1 MKKKVIIIAIA
12 TLFSACDD
20 DVVVMTESPHQQSE
34 IEEIKAFVLPDTF
47 DIKKELVIAAYYE
60 IHPKKAC
67 VIFAYN
73 DTTRTSAKKYS
84 YSSDSSFVV
93 NELVSVSYNEFKI
106 KDEPNN
112 SWIVKPTSVVFIRQ
126 DGNSSFDAEFDR
138 IDVAK

>member
-1 MKKKVIIIAIA
+1 MKRKVLIVALTALIV
-12 TLFSACDD
+12 ACDD
-20 DVVVMTESPHQQSE
+20 DVVVMSERPAQQNE
-34 IEEIKAFVLPDTF
+34 IEEIKAFVIPDTI
-47 DIKKELVIAAYYE
+47 DVKKELVIAAYYE

-67 VIFAYN
+67 VIFAYT
-73 DTTRTSAKKYS
+73 DTTRSLAKKFT

-112 SWIVKPTSVVFIRQ
+112 SWIVKPTSVVFISQ
-126 DGNSSFDAEFDR
+126 SGNSSFDAEFDR